1 MEDLKA
7 ILKMKLVNKLKT
19 TLKLNFTMKYLR
31 RFLAPTGA
39 QGATLSVRPSVC
51 LSVCPGQSAHSSYF
65 WLISSSRLQNDFMMT
80 SG

>member
-51 LSVCPGQSAHSSYF
+51 LSVQEKVLILLFSGSY
-65 WLISSSRLQNDFMMT
+65 LQVDFKMT
-80 SG
+80 S